1 MYNIL
6 RCLFGRWSLVRRVGK
21 GRFSYAGP
29 YHGGHASYV
38 YLETPSGRVYDGP
51 FSFSGGSMTARTLF
65 FNSPYDDGIIKFG
78 GRYSR
83 GRKTGRWKYQRRGR
97 GYSRRLTVDY
107 VDGIPEGTACYIG
120 RGNTYGIGPRSRT
133 VMLTLS
139 MAGGKPVGAP
149 SAGVSATAPSAGSAT
164 PTAIPTACGFTAPRR
179 ASARR

>member
-78 GRYSR
+78 GRYPGAAR
-83 GRKTGRWKYQRRGR
+83 
-97 GYSRRLTVDY
+97 
-107 VDGIPEGTACYIG
+107 P
-120 RGNTYGIGPRSRT
+120 
-133 VMLTLS
+133 
-139 MAGGKPVGAP
+139 AGGSTSGGA
-149 SAGVSATAPSAGSAT
+149 GATAAVS
-164 PTAIPTACGFTAPRR
+164 R
-179 ASARR
+179 

>member
-107 VDGIPEGTACYIG
+107 EHWEHGKLLESYTLDFSTGH
-120 RGNTYGIGPRSRT
+120 RSE
-133 VMLTLS
+133 
-139 MAGGKPVGAP
+139 KAP
-149 SAGVSATAPSAGSAT
+149 SMLAMVKDIICEECMPLVNSV
-164 PTAIPTACGFTAPRR
+164 RR
-179 ASARR
+179 NAAVWDGDIKVKEA

>member
-21 GRFSYAGP
+21 GRFSYVGP

-78 GRYSR
+78 GRYAK

-107 VDGIPEGTACYIG
+107 VVVP
-120 RGNTYGIGPRSRT
+120 
-133 VMLTLS
+133 
-139 MAGGKPVGAP
+139 
-149 SAGVSATAPSAGSAT
+149 
-164 PTAIPTACGFTAPRR
+164 
-179 ASARR
+179 